1 MLSIALQTY
10 IINLQIISD
19 KIYLIPKR
27 LLTLRL
33 LTFYVHYWLEHEI
46 DQLTKFELVNETS
59 IVV

>member
-19 KIYLIPKR
+19 KIYLIPRR

-33 LTFYVHYWLEHEI
+33 LTFHVYYWLEHEI